1 LDIDLKGC
9 IHIQIL
15 HASPLIDSLTHTFYC
30 YLYIPVRLQKLHRKA
45 LDQLHTDE
53 KINLLN
59 NKNQKI
65 AKTGNKG
72 ISKLALHFDSLEHGT
87 EAFMQWLCSDD
98 KMSASRNPIIL
109 KQFVDNKYTVL
120 YDNTLGQD
128 VIIETHDG
136 VPFCKTC
143 NTDDCGHVGF
153 TILLEQKFENDGS
166 VLD

>member
-1 LDIDLKGC
+1 M
-9 IHIQIL
+9 
-15 HASPLIDSLTHTFYC
+15 
-30 YLYIPVRLQKLHRKA
+30 
-45 LDQLHTDE
+45 DQLHKGT
-53 KINLLN
+53 
-59 NKNQKI
+59 
-65 AKTGNKG
+65 KTGKKG
-72 ISKLALHFDSLEHGT
+72 ISKLALHFDTLEHGT

-109 KQFVDNKYTVL
+109 KQFVDNKYTLL
-120 YDNTLGQD
+120 YDDTLGQD
-128 VIIETHDG
+128 VIIETRNG

>member
-1 LDIDLKGC
+1 M
-9 IHIQIL
+9 
-15 HASPLIDSLTHTFYC
+15 
-30 YLYIPVRLQKLHRKA
+30 
-45 LDQLHTDE
+45 DQLHTDE

-98 KMSASRNPIIL
+98 KMSASKNPIIL
-109 KQFVDNKYTVL
+109 KQFMDNKYTVL
-120 YDNTLGQD
+120 YDNTLNHD
-128 VIIETHDG
+128 VIVETHDG
-136 VPFCKTC
+136 VQFCKSC